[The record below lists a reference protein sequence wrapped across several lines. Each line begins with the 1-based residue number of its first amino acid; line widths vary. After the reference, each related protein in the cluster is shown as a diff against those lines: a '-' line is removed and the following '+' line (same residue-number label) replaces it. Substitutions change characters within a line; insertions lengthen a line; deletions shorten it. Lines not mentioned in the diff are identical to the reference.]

1 MGNATITAVHFRAAD
16 LYSGPLTLTGFFTG
30 SLGLPVGFQ
39 APTTGACGETVA
51 AAGASVPVVWAV
63 ACVFASP
70 ITSGFLGAGIFFVKG
85 AGVGLVAWVVGA
97 GLKAG
102 IFGVGFVAVG
112 VGFMA
117 EMGGAGASAF
127 FLWGFA
133 AVDARGL
140 VLRFDFAF
148 FAVASTAEGAV
159 FWTRGFAAVTAF
171 RRKAGGAARQP
182 PRRPIA
188 RALGHRADI
197 LRLIRVRSLGKKQ
210 VLLVFMLSRNKELV
224 VQSAVRG
231 RLRSWRGGVG
241 IVSSN
246 AT

>member
-1 MGNATITAVHFRAAD
+1 M
-16 LYSGPLTLTGFFTG
+16 
-30 SLGLPVGFQ
+30 
-39 APTTGACGETVA
+39 
-51 AAGASVPVVWAV
+51 
-63 ACVFASP
+63 
-70 ITSGFLGAGIFFVKG
+70 
-85 AGVGLVAWVVGA
+85 VAWVVGA
-97 GLKAG
+97 GLVAG

-112 VGFMA
+112 VGLMA

-140 VLRFDFAF
+140 MLRFDFAF

>member
-112 VGFMA
+112 VGLMA